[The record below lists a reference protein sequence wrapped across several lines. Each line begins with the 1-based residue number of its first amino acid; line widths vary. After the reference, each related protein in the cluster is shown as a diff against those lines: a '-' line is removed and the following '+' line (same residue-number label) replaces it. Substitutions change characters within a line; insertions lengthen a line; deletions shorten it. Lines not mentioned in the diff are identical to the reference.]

1 MTAKRKAE
9 KEGTSMNHSGTKR
22 LETKRL
28 ILRRFTEDDAPA
40 MYKNWASDG
49 EVTKFLTWQPYKSL
63 EDAEKTLAVWVRDY
77 ERKDCY
83 QWAIVLKGEEGCA
96 GEPIGS
102 ISAVKYDDSISMV
115 QVGYCLG
122 KQWWHQGIMTEAL
135 SCVMDYFFDTVGA
148 NRIEALHDVNNPHS
162 GQVMKKC
169 GMRYE
174 GTMRQAGRNNQGLS
188 DLCCYGALAEDRM
201 SKNRDR

>member
-83 QWAIVLKGEEGCA
+83 QWAIVLKGEEGF
-96 GEPIGS
+96 EPPPP
-102 ISAVKYDDSISMV
+102 SASS
-115 QVGYCLG
+115 
-122 KQWWHQGIMTEAL
+122 
-135 SCVMDYFFDTVGA
+135 
-148 NRIEALHDVNNPHS
+148 
-162 GQVMKKC
+162 
-169 GMRYE
+169 
-174 GTMRQAGRNNQGLS
+174 
-188 DLCCYGALAEDRM
+188 LA
-201 SKNRDR
+201 SWA